1 MLRVA
6 LKVRDVRSVLEL
18 LCLSSFSPFA
28 VRGVF
33 LFLSDMV
40 APALDLLSLDEWT
53 RSAASWSP
61 ISPCG
66 EPPPLP
72 PLCAL
77 LRAGLRHMSAS
88 DLADLL
94 IWFPHYR
101 RLLRLLSNNPVV
113 VLSPAG
119 ALLLRSAMRA
129 ARRFGDAA
137 VAAEA
142 AAAAEAAEGA
152 AWSAEGGWALE
163 GVAST
168 ETASRCRK
176 AEEWCADF
184 VRYLAGGKV
193 RQIGPAPLAPLLLAA
208 VPVAPGPPSPRL
220 AVAQASIIGP

>member
-1 MLRVA
+1 MA
-6 LKVRDVRSVLEL
+6 
-18 LCLSSFSPFA
+18 
-28 VRGVF
+28 
-33 LFLSDMV
+33 
-40 APALDLLSLDEWT
+40 APTLDLLSLDEWT
-53 RSAASWSP
+53 RSAATWSP
-61 ISPCG
+61 LSPCG
-66 EPPPLP
+66 PPPPLP

-77 LRAGLRHMSAS
+77 LQAGLRHMSAS

-119 ALLLRSAMRA
+119 ELLLRSAMRA

-137 VAAEA
+137 AAAEAA

-163 GVAST
+163 GVASA

-193 RQIGPAPLAPLLLAA
+193 RQIGPCPSRLCCWPRSRWSLALPPLASPWPRPLDRDH
-208 VPVAPGPPSPRL
+208 GPD
-220 AVAQASIIGP
+220 IGPVW

>member
-1 MLRVA
+1 MFRVA
-6 LKVRDVRSVLEL
+6 LKVRTGAIKLD
-18 LCLSSFSPFA
+18 SSPL
-28 VRGVF
+28 VF
-33 LFLSDMV
+33 LSFWGGPRRDCAGFSRIHTMV

-53 RSAASWSP
+53 RSAATWSP
-61 ISPCG
+61 LSPCG
-66 EPPPLP
+66 PPPPLA

-119 ALLLRSAMRA
+119 ELLLRSAMRA

-137 VAAEA
+137 A
-142 AAAAEAAEGA
+142 AAD
-152 AWSAEGGWALE
+152 GWALE
-163 GVAST
+163 GVASA

-184 VRYLAGGKV
+184 VRYFAGGKV
-193 RQIGPAPLAPLLLAA
+193 RQIGPVPLAPLLLAP